1 MNTDNNKFRLSVY
14 AKKPVNRKRRLNDDN
29 ENSDFNKQ
37 SNIQPNYK
45 RQKVGLNIPLLEK
58 IPENERNENEVKNE
72 LNDEKKND
80 EINEEN
86 VWKKSRKIRRQY
98 LYYPINAHT
107 HSASWRTLYVHLEA
121 NSKIY
126 ELEEISKTLNEI
138 HCKNPN
144 KNNANDCSDNIDPQ
158 ILLPKC
164 SIFQKTYV
172 EDTKRKRIEEL
183 NDPEMNRYMLLKN
196 INIRES
202 EQEIID
208 TLAEYKYSVNEI
220 QRFNGLPVAKVLMS
234 TAEDVRRIL
243 KDDNIFIGYRKKP
256 ICKYCGRINHTSE
269 QCKFKK
275 SPTKYQ
281 CVLCKGNHRS
291 DSLICPKTQDVRQ
304 KLGIGVGNHY
314 NNDNQSTTATK
325 SYNKQPQSNIG
336 HESDDISSLRT
347 EVESLKITIARLNSF
362 MEKVMPLLDSGWNNG
377 VKNASNN
384 ISSNSNETTDDNIK
398 EL

>member
-1 MNTDNNKFRLSVY
+1 
-14 AKKPVNRKRRLNDDN
+14 
-29 ENSDFNKQ
+29 
-37 SNIQPNYK
+37 
-45 RQKVGLNIPLLEK
+45 
-58 IPENERNENEVKNE
+58 
-72 LNDEKKND
+72 
-80 EINEEN
+80 
-86 VWKKSRKIRRQY
+86 
-98 LYYPINAHT
+98 AHT

-172 EDTKRKRIEEL
+172 EDTKRKRIEEV

-304 KLGIGVGNHY
+304 KLGIAFTRRETEIIERKKQQNNNQKQQY
-314 NNDNQSTTATK
+314 NNTTIKIKTK
-325 SYNKQPQSNIG
+325 PN
-336 HESDDISSLRT
+336 
-347 EVESLKITIARLNSF
+347 NS
-362 MEKVMPLLDSGWNNG
+362 VHAQG
-377 VKNASNN
+377 KNV
-384 ISSNSNETTDDNIK
+384 IK
-398 EL
+398 EKPNLAQQQ